1 MGRAPATAVALACVV
16 ALAAGCASG
25 DELPRFAATSPG
37 NDSGGTATTAA
48 ATPSTSASSSSSLL
62 SPSPS
67 TPAAPA
73 YRVGGTLT
81 GTEFAAQLLE
91 RTEGATVRLET
102 TTADSAVTC
111 VAEVGGSDFLVT
123 NPVKGVA
130 ELRVVRNTAY
140 VQDRP
145 GSAQSWL
152 EVDLSS
158 DQTDMPSQAV
168 ADALNLVDD
177 VWSGDCRAIDRYAAI
192 DAAGKV
198 RVKAVGRK
206 GWTVSAPT
214 DPESQGSKF
223 SDSKRTAIPGTW
235 ELDLDGRPVS
245 YTASDRSRTVRYSH
259 WDDYEIAAPPAS
271 QVRR

>member
-1 MGRAPATAVALACVV
+1 MGRAVAGAVALACVIT
-16 ALAAGCASG
+16 LAAGCASG
-25 DELPRFAATSPG
+25 AERPRSAATSSTNG
-37 NDSGGTATTAA
+37 ATRTATTPSS
-48 ATPSTSASSSSSLL
+48 TPSTQASPSSSLS

-67 TPAAPA
+67 TPAAPD
-73 YRVGGTLT
+73 YREGETLT

-91 RTEGATVRLET
+91 RTDGSTVELAT
-102 TTADSAVTC
+102 TTAGSTVTC
-111 VAEVGGSDFLVT
+111 VAEVGGNDFLMT
-123 NPVKGVA
+123 NPVQGVA

-152 EVDLSS
+152 EVDLTS
-158 DQTDMPSQAV
+158 DETEVPTRAV
-168 ADALNLVDD
+168 ADALNLAGD

-198 RVKAVGRK
+198 RVKAVSRT
-206 GWTVSAPT
+206 GWTLSAPT

-235 ELDLDGRPVS
+235 QLDLDGRPVS
-245 YTASDRSRTVRYSH
+245 YTASDRSRVVRYSH

>member
-1 MGRAPATAVALACVV
+1 MGRARASAVALACVIT
-16 ALAAGCASG
+16 LAAGCASG
-25 DELPRFAATSPG
+25 GERPRFAATSGG
-37 NDSGGTATTAA
+37 NGATRTTTTPPS
-48 ATPSTSASSSSSLL
+48 TPSTPASSSSSL
-62 SPSPS
+62 S

-73 YRVGGTLT
+73 YRVGQALT
-81 GTEFAAQLLE
+81 GTELAAQLLE
-91 RTEGATVRLET
+91 RTDGSTVELT
-102 TTADSAVTC
+102 TRTADGTVTC

-123 NPVKGVA
+123 NPVQGVA
-130 ELRVVRNTAY
+130 EVRVLRNTAY

-152 EVDLSS
+152 EVDLTS
-158 DQTDMPSQAV
+158 DQTEVPTRAV

-177 VWSGDCRAIDRYAAI
+177 LWSGDCRAVDRYAAI

-198 RVKAVGRK
+198 RVKAVSRA
-206 GWTVSAPT
+206 GWTLSAPT

-235 ELDLDGRPVS
+235 QLDLDGRPVS
-245 YTASDRSRTVRYSH
+245 YTASDHSRIVRYSH
-259 WDDYEIAAPPAS
+259 WDDYEIAAPPPS